1 MEIKVGIMTP
11 IMLVL
16 KAKIKYSTV
25 STATEIRA
33 QKSNKVMS
41 VLTV

>member
-25 STATEIRA
+25 STEIRA

-41 VLTV
+41 VLAV